1 MKKFFHIAAIAL
13 VGTALTVACNNNNG
27 AEDSTAVDT
36 TAVDSLALEVEDTVA
51 VVDSIVPEQPA
62 QTKASPKAKATEK
75 KAEKTL
81 TATEEKPTVD
91 AKTNAQNRMAKK
103 EAEKKNLK
111 EAETTKENNA
121 SVPDLKKN
129 AANRLRK

>member
-1 MKKFFHIAAIAL
+1 MKKFFHFAAIAL
-13 VGTALTVACNNNNG
+13 VGTALTVACNNNNS
-27 AEDSTAVDT
+27 AEDSTAVDST
-36 TAVDSLALEVEDTVA
+36 TVDSLALEVEDTVA
-51 VVDSIVPEQPA
+51 VVDSIVPEQPT
-62 QTKASPKAKATEK
+62 QTTSPKAKATEK

>member
-1 MKKFFHIAAIAL
+1 MKKFFHFAAIAL
-13 VGTALTVACNNNNG
+13 VGTALTVACNNNNS
-27 AEDSTAVDT
+27 AEDSTAVDST
-36 TAVDSLALEVEDTVA
+36 TVDSLALEVEDTVA

-62 QTKASPKAKATEK
+62 QTTSPKAKATEK